1 MKMLKLVLVALFAL
15 SIGTLAAAASAIPGE
30 AAVSIAVADAGL

>member
-1 MKMLKLVLVALFAL
+1 MKMLKLALVGLFVL

-30 AAVSIAVADAGL
+30 VAISVIVADAGL